1 MKQLILILLVGL
13 FFSSSLIGQDSKDR
27 TEKIKIEGEI
37 HTALITEDNDTLII
51 ADLDD
56 VTVSSLRKFES
67 KAEER
72 RYRKYRRYA
81 VKVYPYAV
89 EAIKIFRET
98 EMVIRTQKRKKA
110 KKHIKRLQKQLKKEF
125 EDPLKKLTKTQGLLL
140 TKMIEKELNT
150 PMYTLIKNLR
160 GATTA
165 TFWSTMGRFYGYRLK
180 DGYTPGQD
188 PILDAVLTDFDVAHK
203 M

>member
-1 MKQLILILLVGL
+1 MKQLFLILLASL
-13 FFSSSLIGQDSKDR
+13 FFSSSLIAQDSKER
-27 TEKIKIEGEI
+27 TEKVKINGEI

-72 RYRKYRRYA
+72 RYWKYRRYS

-98 EMVIRTQKRKKA
+98 EMVIRTKKKKQA
-110 KKHIKRLQKQLKKEF
+110 RKHIRRLQKQLKKEF
-125 EDPLKKLTKTQGLLL
+125 EDPLKKLTKTQGFLL

-160 GATTA
+160 GGTRA
-165 TFWSTMGRFYGYRLK
+165 TFWHTMGRFYGYDLK
-180 DGYTPGQD
+180 EGYTPGKD
-188 PILDAVLTDFDVAHK
+188 AILDAVLTDFDVTHR